1 MHILHSSFYRCRV
14 VENNWILCRKVKSPS
29 CSDQSDL
36 NAPDVVITTRLLV
49 STNVRG
55 GLERSISQGGNGGGH
70 AHARFICSLDAE
82 GCVSPLCSDC
92 CARLLRDWPPVSAF
106 GRERG
111 SRQHPLLVEHSR
123 PNCRVIRAFES
134 PNTTKVSKNTS
145 KSRWICRFWQKKKVA
160 RRMICLCYNQCLKW
174 GKKVAVLS
182 LHWQII
188 TFLQW
193 KTKLGDIAVTTIYC
207 YLFIN
212 NINVFKHV
220 CVCMAACVRVFHK
233 N

>member
-1 MHILHSSFYRCRV
+1 MRMRDSFAA
-14 VENNWILCRKVKSPS
+14 W
-29 CSDQSDL
+29 
-36 NAPDVVITTRLLV
+36 TRRGVCLLSALTAARGYWETDRLWV
-49 STNVRG
+49 LLDGRGAHGSTR
-55 GLERSISQGGNGGGH
+55 
-70 AHARFICSLDAE
+70 CSLSTVGLTAE
-82 GCVSPLCSDC
+82 WFVLSSLQTPQKSLDLS
-92 CARLLRDWPPVSAF
+92 LL
-106 GRERG
+106 
-111 SRQHPLLVEHSR
+111 
-123 PNCRVIRAFES
+123 
-134 PNTTKVSKNTS
+134 T
-145 KSRWICRFWQKKKVA
+145 KKKVA

-220 CVCMAACVRVFHK
+220 CVCVAACVRVFHK

>member
-160 RRMICLCYNQCLKW
+160 RRMICLVIISAWSGEKGGGTLFALANHYIFTVKNKTWRYCCYNNL
-174 GKKVAVLS
+174 L
-182 LHWQII
+182 
-188 TFLQW
+188 
-193 KTKLGDIAVTTIYC
+193 
-207 YLFIN
+207 LFIY
-212 NINVFKHV
+212 
-220 CVCMAACVRVFHK
+220 
-233 N
+233 

>member
-1 MHILHSSFYRCRV
+1 MSWV
-14 VENNWILCRKVKSPS
+14 N
-29 CSDQSDL
+29 L
-36 NAPDVVITTRLLV
+36 NAVIYFCVRV
-49 STNVRG
+49 SELT
-55 GLERSISQGGNGGGH
+55 
-70 AHARFICSLDAE
+70 A
-82 GCVSPLCSDC
+82 DC

-145 KSRWICRFWQKKKVA
+145 KSRWICRFWQKKSRQEDDLFCVIISA
-160 RRMICLCYNQCLKW
+160 W
-174 GKKVAVLS
+174 SGGKRWRYSS

-188 TFLQW
+188 TFLKW

-220 CVCMAACVRVFHK
+220 CVCVAACVRVFHK

>member
-1 MHILHSSFYRCRV
+1 MQWFIFVWEWVNIY
-14 VENNWILCRKVKSPS
+14 IYTPLCKPGRERRWP
-29 CSDQSDL
+29 CACAIHLQ
-36 NAPDVVITTRLLV
+36 PG
-49 STNVRG
+49 RG
-55 GLERSISQGGNGGGH
+55 GV
-70 AHARFICSLDAE
+70 
-82 GCVSPLCSDC
+82 CVSSPLCSDC
-92 CARLLRDWPPVSAF
+92 CVRLLRDWPPVSAF

-145 KSRWICRFWQKKKVA
+145 KSRWICRFWQQQKKVA

-220 CVCMAACVRVFHK
+220 CGCVRVCISQK
-233 N
+233 TKGKL

>member
-1 MHILHSSFYRCRV
+1 MQWFILSEWTFTFTFT
-14 VENNWILCRKVKSPS
+14 P
-29 CSDQSDL
+29 
-36 NAPDVVITTRLLV
+36 
-49 STNVRG
+49 
-55 GLERSISQGGNGGGH
+55 RSVSQGGNGGGP

-82 GCVSPLCSDC
+82 GCVLLSALTA

-134 PNTTKVSKNTS
+134 PNTTKVAGLSLLT
-145 KSRWICRFWQKKKVA
+145 KKKVA

-174 GKKVAVLS
+174 GKGGGTLFALANHYIFTV
-182 LHWQII
+182 
-188 TFLQW
+188 

-207 YLFIN
+207 YLLLTT
-212 NINVFKHV
+212 
-220 CVCMAACVRVFHK
+220 
-233 N
+233 